1 MDSKLLE
8 RVCNAPGPSGFEDA
22 AQEVAMDVL
31 GECCD
36 EVYKDHLCNVIGV
49 KKATHPPAGGKEPIR
64 VLFGAHADEIGMMVK
79 HINAKGYIHF
89 IQLGGLNPQ
98 VCESQ
103 RVVIH
108 GRKPVRGVIVPGG
121 GKNRDKPAGLDELL
135 IDTGL
140 PKKELEKRIDVGDI
154 ATFEDDV
161 SRLNDKMWVGRN
173 FDDRIGTYCMLQAM
187 RELGDTCVDVYA
199 VSSVQEEVGLRGMRP
214 AAFGVAPDI
223 GIALDGSMARG
234 AYVGDHQNLCDL
246 GKGTGIYMID
256 KLTIG
261 HPGLVRF
268 LFNICEKYK
277 IPYQKNIGGGTDA
290 AAIQQSRAGVIS
302 TTVGAAVR
310 YMHSTVQLCHA
321 DDMDATVKMLCKFAE
336 HAHEFLPGRGKVA
349 KRTPVQPKS
358 PAGTKAKRKRSA
370 KKK

>member
-8 RVCNAPGPSGFEDA
+8 RVCNAPGASGFED
-22 AQEVAMDVL
+22 EVQSVVMDVL
-31 GECCD
+31 GKCCD
-36 EVYKDHLCNVIGV
+36 EVYMDHLCNVIGV
-49 KKATHPPAGGKEPIR
+49 KKATRPPAGGEEPIR
-64 VLFGAHADEIGMMVK
+64 VLLGAHADEVGMMVK
-79 HINAKGYIHF
+79 HIGDGGYIHF
-89 IQLGGLNPQ
+89 IQMGGLNPQ

-103 RVVIH
+103 RVIIH
-108 GRKPVRGVIVPGG
+108 GKKPVRGVIVPGG
-121 GKNRDKPAGLDELL
+121 GGKDKPAALADLR

-140 PKKELEKRIDVGDI
+140 SKKELEKRIEVGDI

-161 SRLNDKMWVGRN
+161 SVLNGKMWVGRN
-173 FDDRIGTYCMLQAM
+173 FDDRIGTYCMLQTM
-187 RELGDTCVDVYA
+187 RELGDTAVDVYA

-234 AYVGDHQNLCDL
+234 AHVGNHQNLCDP
-246 GKGTGIYMID
+246 GKGTGIYMVD

-268 LFNICEKYK
+268 LFNVCEKYK
-277 IPYQKNIGGGTDA
+277 IPYQRNIGGGTDA
-290 AAIQQSRAGVIS
+290 AAIQQSRSGVIS
-302 TTVGAAVR
+302 TTVGAPVR

-321 DDMDATVKMLCKFAE
+321 DDMDATVKMLARFAE
-336 HAHEFLPGRGKVA
+336 HAHEFLPGRGKTA
-349 KRTPVQPKS
+349 KRTSVKPGS
-358 PAGTKAKRKRSA
+358 GTQSAAKRRKGR